1 MEPTPSAIRRQT
13 FEQVRRGWDPK
24 AVGSFLEV
32 VAAQVER
39 HEREVD
45 GLQREL
51 DTAREAAYLAE
62 RRLRRTSREAERV
75 RADAEDEARERVI
88 NARREALELMARTRH
103 EADSMLDE
111 AREDEVALRQ
121 RIELLRAVVGRTENL
136 MKGLAS
142 GALGELAHAHLMLE
156 DAPAEVA
163 GIEVIVDDGRERD
176 DAGIPTPLPAAVD
189 RLLTRLREIG

>member
-1 MEPTPSAIRRQT
+1 VEPTPSAIRSQT

-24 AVGSFLEV
+24 AVSSFLEV
-32 VAAQVER
+32 LAAQLER
-39 HEREVD
+39 QQREID

-51 DTAREAAYLAE
+51 DAARETAYLAE
-62 RRLRRTSREAERV
+62 RRLRSASRKTQRV
-75 RADAEDEARERVI
+75 RAEAEDEARERLV

-103 EADSMLDE
+103 DADVMMNE
-111 AREDEVALRQ
+111 AREEETALRH
-121 RIELLRAVVGRTENL
+121 RIEVLRAVVSRTENL

-156 DAPAEVA
+156 DAPEEAA
-163 GIEVIVDDGRERD
+163 SIEVIVDDGRTPIG
-176 DAGIPTPLPAAVD
+176 AAAPTPLPAAVD